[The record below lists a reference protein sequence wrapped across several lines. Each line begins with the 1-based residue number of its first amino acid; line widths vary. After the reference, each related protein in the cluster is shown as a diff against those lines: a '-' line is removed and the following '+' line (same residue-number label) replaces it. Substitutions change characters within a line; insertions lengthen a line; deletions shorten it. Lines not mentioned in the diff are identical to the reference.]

1 MEGLRCAQETDVQV
15 ILSQSFQEFLNVFA
29 FSFTHNERVA
39 FLEFI
44 FLLVSLASLNK
55 KQIVHV
61 WPVQDNGHRWI

>member
-15 ILSQSFQEFLNVFA
+15 ILSQSFQEFFNVVA

-44 FLLVSLASLNK
+44 FL
-55 KQIVHV
+55 
-61 WPVQDNGHRWI
+61 